1 LLFVDQRI
9 KPPILTTFQV
19 LPPLHRYIPLHSHS
33 FMRPALSM
41 PVRHSPNHNS
51 SYQAPT
57 PFISIFGSSPLFNQA
72 ISYPPFFQ
80 NSTSTS
86 LSAFH
91 SSSFGFVP
99 SDRSIGRFFRF
110 FFLVPAAS
118 LSTHHR
124 ITGLL
129 ALYSRKLHAVVVLY
143 SLHHDTAHEQITRSA
158 FVYLPAYIL
167 TKYIT
172 RIK

>member
-1 LLFVDQRI
+1 LLSVDQRI
-9 KPPILTTFQV
+9 QPLTLTTLQV
-19 LPPLHRYIPLHSHS
+19 LPPPHRYIPLHSHS
-33 FMRPALSM
+33 FMRPAPFGARS
-41 PVRHSPNHNS
+41 SFHNS
-51 SYQAPT
+51 TYQAPT
-57 PFISIFGSSPLFNQA
+57 PFISVFGSSPLFNQA

-80 NSTSTS
+80 NSTSAS

-129 ALYSRKLHAVVVLY
+129 ARYSRKLHAVVVLY

-158 FVYLPAYIL
+158 FVYSPAYIL